1 MESFWLCFVPL
12 FVAMDA
18 IGLLPIYIGMT
29 DGFSVAQQR
38 KIIVQS
44 VFTALIVSI
53 LFLFGGQWLFGRL
66 GITTPDFMVAGGI
79 LLFAFAITDLLSSS
93 ECGPPPNPESLGAV
107 PLGVPLM
114 VGPAVLTTI
123 ILVSQYG
130 ATPTVLAIVSNTAIV
145 GLSLWFSGAIVKVL
159 GKTGSRAISKI
170 VQLILAAIGITMI
183 RLGILGM
190 IHTISKS

>member
-1 MESFWLCFVPL
+1 MENFWLCFVPL

-18 IGLLPIYIGMT
+18 IGLLPIYISMT

-44 VFTALIVSI
+44 VLTALIVSV
-53 LFLFGGQWLFGRL
+53 LFLFGGQWLFQRL
-66 GITTPDFMVAGGI
+66 GITTDDFMVAGGI
-79 LLFAFAITDLLSSS
+79 LLFTFAVTDLLASGEGGSA
-93 ECGPPPNPESLGAV
+93 PNPESLGAV

-130 ATPTVLAIVSNTAIV
+130 GVPTVLAIVANTAIV
-145 GLSLWFSGAIVKVL
+145 GLSLWFSGAIVRVL

-170 VQLILAAIGITMI
+170 VQLILAAIGVTMI
-183 RLGILGM
+183 RLGIMGM
-190 IHTISKS
+190 IHMAK